1 MKEKILTL
9 DGVVFIAGFTL
20 LVVLGLMQAM
30 GTQSV
35 IG

>member
-20 LVVLGLMQAM
+20 LVVLGLLQTL
-30 GTQSV
+30 GIQSF

>member
-9 DGVVFIAGFTL
+9 DGIVFVVSFTL
-20 LVVLGLMQAM
+20 LVILGLLQTL
-30 GTQSV
+30 GTRSV